1 MDQKDVAPRWTKI
14 IGLIMMIVIIL
25 AMVRG
30 FSIAFQLTAKSI
42 KPAIV
47 HQLVN
52 QLNQMTIL
60 IAVLSISLLIG
71 TVYYGCKAKNIAI
84 NAENRNQG

>member
-1 MDQKDVAPRWTKI
+1 
-14 IGLIMMIVIIL
+14 
-25 AMVRG
+25 
-30 FSIAFQLTAKSI
+30 
-42 KPAIV
+42 
-47 HQLVN
+47 
-52 QLNQMTIL
+52 MTIL